1 MSLLHE
7 SAPDDQQ
14 LVRYLLGLLPE
25 EDAERLDEASIADD
39 EIAGRLRVVEDDL
52 VDAYASGNLAG
63 ESLQRFESYY
73 LSSPRRR
80 EKVRFAG
87 SLLRTVNRPKSS
99 VDAAVDNAV
108 SETSDPEPPRVRAF
122 SPKRSIVPPSESLWR
137 LVAIAALV
145 VLVCGAL
152 LFWDARLR
160 SGLTEAQR
168 QSAVLE
174 RRARELEQQLLDQRV
189 ANAEAAKELAR
200 VRASMAALARQG
212 AGNGAPERSAP
223 RRPRRSE
230 RSAVVLLPQTRAV
243 GPITTL
249 AVPPG
254 TARVSF
260 ELRLESNEFPGY
272 QVVLRD
278 PATNQAIWRSD
289 RLAAASA
296 GDQLAILVAVP
307 ADLLK
312 AQHYSLELI
321 GQGAAGRTQIVGS
334 YTVQIVLR

>member
-7 SAPDDQQ
+7 SGPDDQQ
-14 LVRYLLGLLPE
+14 LIRYLLGQLPE
-25 EDAERLDEASIADD
+25 EDAEILDEASIADD

-87 SLLRTVNRPKSS
+87 SLLRTVNQPAAL
-99 VDAAVDNAV
+99 DTAVDTHVPEAFV
-108 SETSDPEPPRVRAF
+108 AEPPRVRPF
-122 SPKRSIVPPSESLWR
+122 SPKQSILRRSESWWQLA
-137 LVAIAALV
+137 AIAALF
-145 VLVCGAL
+145 VLGCGAL
-152 LFWDARLR
+152 LLWGARLR
-160 SGLTEAQR
+160 SGLSQAER

-174 RRARELEQQLLDQRV
+174 RRARELEQQLLDQRA

-200 VRASMAALARQG
+200 VRASMAELARQG
-212 AGNGAPERSAP
+212 AGDGAPERSGSAAQTIGTI
-223 RRPRRSE
+223 
-230 RSAVVLLPQTRAV
+230 AVVLLPQTRGV
-243 GPITTL
+243 GPVTAL
-249 AVPPG
+249 AVPQG
-254 TARVSF
+254 MARVSF
-260 ELRLESNEFPGY
+260 ELRLESNEFPLY
-272 QVVLRD
+272 QVVVRD

-289 RLAAASA
+289 RLAATSA
-296 GDQLAILVAVP
+296 GDQPAVVVAVP
-307 ADLLK
+307 AGLLK

-334 YTVQIVLR
+334 YIVQIVSR